1 MIEIFFGRIVERG
14 KEYFEQGKVES
25 LKKIN
30 DTTYSSVVLGS
41 EKYYVNV
48 TMSGKFCLDANC
60 TCPFNVAD
68 EDYINP
74 KLCKHIYATYMTI
87 YELENKEYLKNAM
100 TEYSEKY
107 SSLYLEITNK
117 IDNLK
122 LNSKDKNF
130 CKKYKEEFTE
140 LYKNTQDTFTDE
152 LTSQMIL
159 NLLCRF
165 IAKSAEILDL
175 LEKIN
180 SSYEDELIEENIEDI
195 NEYIMETEENNE
207 DKKIIKPKE
216 SFIIKLFK
224 ILGAIIAGIFVGLA
238 SSSETENTSKEENTF
253 SHGDTVIVKY
263 SGKIGVIVSVSGNYY
278 TVKLKDEFENEYYA
292 SYYGNELESYY

>member
-48 TMSGKFCLDANC
+48 TMNGKFCLDANC

-140 LYKNTQDTFTDE
+140 LYKNTQDTFIDE

>member
-1 MIEIFFGRIVERG
+1 MIKTFFGRIVERG
-14 KEYFEQGKVES
+14 KEYFEQRKVES

-30 DTTYSSVVLGS
+30 DTTYSAVVLGS
-41 EKYYVNV
+41 KKYYVNV
-48 TMSGKFCLDANC
+48 TMNGKFCLDANC

-87 YELENKEYLKNAM
+87 YELENKEYLKNAI

-107 SSLYLEITNK
+107 SSIYLEIISK

-122 LNSKDKNF
+122 LNSKDKNL

-140 LYKNTQDTFTDE
+140 LYRNIQDTFTDE

-165 IAKSAEILDL
+165 IVKSAEILDL

-180 SSYEDELIEENIEDI
+180 ISYENIRDEHINKDI
-195 NEYIMETEENNE
+195 IENNE
-207 DKKIIKPKE
+207 NRKITEPKE
-216 SFIIKLFK
+216 LFIIKLFK
-224 ILGAIIAGIFVGLA
+224 ILGAIIEGILVGLA
-238 SSSETENTSKEENTF
+238 SSSETENTSDKENTF

-263 SGKIGVIVSVSGNYY
+263 SGKVGVIISVSGNYY

-292 SYYGNELESYY
+292 SYYGNELKSYY

>member
-48 TMSGKFCLDANC
+48 TMNGKFCLDANC